1 MMNLAALVGPTAVG
15 KTEISLLLA
24 RTLNAEIIS
33 CDSMQVY
40 RGMDIGTAKTGL
52 QERTIVP
59 HHLLDIVDPDVNFT
73 VADYKKMAQD
83 SIRDIAGRGKLPL
96 LVGGTGLYYQAV
108 VDNYDFF
115 PIEAQDATRRKWEKE
130 LLKVGL
136 DNLYQRLQLI
146 DKDYADKIGP
156 NDKKR
161 IIRGLE
167 VFDLTGRPFSSLQN
181 RNRGFYNLC
190 AIGLFMD
197 REDLYRRIENRV
209 DRMIEQGLID
219 EVKQLMEKGYD
230 LSCNA
235 MQALGYKQVFYYLQG
250 YLSYEEMIRDIKKET
265 RRFAKRQFTWFNKD
279 KRIKWINVSDF
290 SSSNELTDIVSK
302 MIRGQLFE
310 M

>member
-24 RTLNAEIIS
+24 RKLNAEIIS